1 MVPST
6 TPEEL
11 DLRLRAAGVVLTA
24 AEVEALHRGPWA
36 RIEAMIVRNAG
47 SGGDRFAEPAAI
59 FDPDAP

>member
-36 RIEAMIVRNAG
+36 RIEAMIARNTG
-47 SGGDRFAEPAAI
+47 SGLDRFAEPATGY
-59 FDPDAP
+59 DPDTP